1 MIIKNDIE
9 HMPIEKEIKHI
20 IDNLNLAIKKLK
32 CKKLLLNNNNTLED
46 IAFLEIYKHND
57 NLINADLLYMN
68 NYNDKIKSDNISYIG
83 NNIDILLNTFNNI
96 LNNNTVAIINTDT
109 YFIEKVFGEKINYNI
124 EIFKD
129 YTTDFIDKII
139 EFYNDN
145 IEIKTREYKM
155 SKKSQEILK
164 DYILHNDLSSKY
176 TREEL
181 KNFQMELPTQPIRNI
196 SIYNSITANYIKG
209 VNQDLNS
216 LIE

>member
-20 IDNLNLAIKKLK
+20 IDNLNLVIKKLK

-83 NNIDILLNTFNNI
+83 NDIDILLDTFNNI
-96 LNNNTVAIINTDT
+96 LNNNTIAIVNTDT
-109 YFIEKVFGEKINYNI
+109 LFIEKTTGTKINYNI

-129 YTTDFIDKII
+129 YTTDFINKII
-139 EFYNDN
+139 EFYNDD
-145 IEIKTREYKM
+145 IEIKTKKYEM
-155 SKKSQEILK
+155 SEKSQEILK
-164 DYILHNDLSSKY
+164 DYILHNDLPSKY

-181 KNFQMELPTQPIRNI
+181 KNFQMELPAQPVRNI
-196 SIYNSITANYIKG
+196 SIYNSITTNYIKG

>member
-57 NLINADLLYMN
+57 NSINADLLYMN

-83 NNIDILLNTFNNI
+83 NDIDILLDTFNNI
-96 LNNNTVAIINTDT
+96 LNNNTIAIVNTDT
-109 YFIEKVFGEKINYNI
+109 LFIEKTTGTKINYNI

-129 YTTDFIDKII
+129 YTTDFINKII
-139 EFYNDN
+139 EFYNDDV
-145 IEIKTREYKM
+145 EIKIKEYKM
-155 SKKSQEILK
+155 SEKSQEILK
-164 DYILHNDLSSKY
+164 DYILHNDLPSKY

-181 KNFQMELPTQPIRNI
+181 KNFQMELPAQPVRNI
-196 SIYNSITANYIKG
+196 SIYNSITTNYIKG